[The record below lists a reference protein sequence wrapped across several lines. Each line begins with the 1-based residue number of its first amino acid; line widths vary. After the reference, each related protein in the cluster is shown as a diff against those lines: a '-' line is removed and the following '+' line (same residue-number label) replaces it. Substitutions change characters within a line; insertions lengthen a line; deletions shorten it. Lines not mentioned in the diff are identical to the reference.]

1 MTEKNEFKNR
11 HKSKTSAFTRER
23 KLPFSMLLSLLLQK
37 SVKSLQLLL
46 NEMVLKLDMN
56 YTVTNSAYTQARA
69 NLNYTAFIELN
80 EKAVVEVAYE
90 DMSKVKLYKDM
101 RVLGID
107 GSKVMLPNT
116 KDIVDEFG
124 QISYKNN
131 KHEIKGKHAYGV
143 ASVMYDVLNHIVIDS
158 TLSNAKAYEVDLA
171 IKHLS
176 HSNKNDLIV
185 CDRNYPSYYFLS
197 SLIHNKQKFVIR
209 TSASSFAQAR
219 ELSGGTG
226 VKSQTVLLKAPPSAF
241 KDKNKSDLP
250 HQIKVRFVRVV
261 LPTGENEILITNLLD
276 EKEFPTK
283 EFLHIYNLR
292 WGVESFYD
300 ILKNRLGLE
309 NFTGKTALSVYQDFY
324 AMIYLSGIETIV
336 TYDTNKELQKKQTKN
351 PQKVNHAVSF
361 NAIKNQA
368 LDIIFSKEDPDIIL
382 EKLERLFST
391 NTTQVRKNRK
401 VPRLTKSDRH
411 RLNWHKRDKKICY

>member
-1 MTEKNEFKNR
+1 MTEDNEFKNR
-11 HKSKTSAFTRER
+11 HKSKKSAFTRDR

-90 DMSKVKLYKDM
+90 DMSTVKLYKGM

-107 GSKVMLPNT
+107 GSKIILPNT
-116 KDIVDEFG
+116 KDIINEFG
-124 QISYKNN
+124 QIAYRNN
-131 KHEIKGKHAYGV
+131 KPEVEGKHAYGV

-158 TLSNAKAYEVDLA
+158 KLDNAKAYEVDLA
-171 IKHLS
+171 VQHLQ
-176 HSNKNDLIV
+176 HSSKNDLIV
-185 CDRNYPSYYFLS
+185 CDRNYPSYYFLA

-209 TSASSFAQAR
+209 TPASSFAQAR
-219 ELSGGTG
+219 ELSQGTG
-226 VKSQTVLLKAPPSAF
+226 VKSQTVVLKAPPGLL
-241 KDKNKSDLP
+241 KDKNKSALS

-276 EKEFPTK
+276 EKEFPAK

-300 ILKNRLGLE
+300 ILKNRLSLE

-336 TYDTNKELQKKQTKN
+336 TYDINKELQNKQK
-351 PQKVNHAVSF
+351 S
-361 NAIKNQA
+361 
-368 LDIIFSKEDPDIIL
+368 SK
-382 EKLERLFST
+382 S
-391 NTTQVRKNRK
+391 
-401 VPRLTKSDRH
+401 KSCS
-411 RLNWHKRDKKICY
+411 LI